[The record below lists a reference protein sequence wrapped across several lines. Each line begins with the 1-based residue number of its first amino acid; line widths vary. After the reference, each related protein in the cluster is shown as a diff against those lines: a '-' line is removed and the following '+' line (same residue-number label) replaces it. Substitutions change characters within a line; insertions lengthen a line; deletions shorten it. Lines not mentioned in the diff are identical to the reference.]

1 MMYSEKAPKV
11 SVIMPV
17 YNSQKYVGE
26 AIESIL
32 KQTLAEFELILV
44 DDGSTDQSGAICD
57 EYAKKDVRIHVIHKE
72 NGGICSA
79 RNAGLAVARGEY
91 LAFCDNDDKYL
102 PDLLKDNYEF
112 AKEHD
117 ADIVRFKRKRIA
129 YVDGRKITS
138 TAPAFRF
145 AVLRG
150 EEIAKNYLQ
159 ITDATITVWNALYRR
174 NMVCSGNI
182 RFPEKMRYGQEDAWF
197 NYSCYERATC
207 IVFNP
212 NVYYYWIQRDGHST
226 TSKYHM
232 NLMASCLACMK
243 KEWHVMERLGV
254 ARFEKDCYLQVVCR
268 YLIRF
273 YQYMNRSACRY
284 NFLQKAGMLRLVCK
298 QIPDKEK
305 LVSENLKN
313 QKLLQAILY
322 NRGMQIYRII
332 KGMNVLE

>member
-1 MMYSEKAPKV
+1 MMYEETAPKV
-11 SVIMPV
+11 TVIMPV

-32 KQTLAEFELILV
+32 KQTLTEFELLLV
-44 DDGSTDQSGAICD
+44 DDGSTDESGAICD
-57 EYAKKDVRIHVIHKE
+57 QYAGKDARIRVIHKE

-79 RNAGLAVARGEY
+79 RNAGLAAARGEY

-102 PDLLKDNYEF
+102 PDLLKDNYEL
-112 AKEHD
+112 AKKYD

-138 TAPAFRF
+138 TAPAIRF

-159 ITDATITVWNALYRR
+159 ITDATITVWNAIYRR
-174 NMVCSGNI
+174 SMVCDGKI
-182 RFPEKMRYGQEDAWF
+182 RFHEKMRYGQEDAWF
-197 NYSCYERATC
+197 NYGCYERAMC
-207 IVFNP
+207 MVFNP

-232 NLMASCLACMK
+232 NLMSSCLTCMK
-243 KEWHVMERLGV
+243 KEWQVMERLGV
-254 ARFEKDCYLQVVCR
+254 AQHEKDCYFQMVRR

-284 NFLQKAGMLRLVCK
+284 HFLQKAGMLRLVCK
-298 QIPDKEK
+298 QIPDKGK
-305 LVSENLKN
+305 LVCDSSEN
-313 QKLLQAILY
+313 QKMLQAVQEQKGLTLFCILR
-322 NRGMQIYRII
+322 N
-332 KGMNVLE
+332 MNILE